1 MGHFVSLG
9 GCRMIIDYLNKNGWD
24 MVDTQKI
31 ESREKQLF
39 SHKELNVSK
48 QAKLFL
54 EEFYPDGLYMHQKE
68 ALKGLVDGQNACMLT
83 GTASGKSMVFY
94 AKGIDMLVQNHD
106 ARIIAIYPLK
116 ALGREQE
123 TKWAEALKDADMGDV
138 MVGRIDGDIHVSM
151 RKGILKKCKVVIM
164 TPDIIHT
171 WLLSNIGDRDIVNFL
186 LKVSL
191 IIVDEVHTYTGVFGS
206 NAAYLFRRIRHL
218 LVGAGK
224 SLQFICASATMANP
238 QTHLNNLFGVPFTL
252 IGEELDT
259 SPKHE
264 VEIILLAPPRK
275 GDFLTEVTKLI
286 KYISVG
292 SERFIAFIDSR
303 KQTELISSIL
313 ARKNSGE
320 EETDSTIIDGNPL
333 ETLNILP
340 YRAGYEETD
349 QQIIQ
354 QRLSQGL
361 LKVVI
366 STSALELG
374 LDIPHLGIAILIGVP
389 YSATS
394 LLQRIGRIGRH
405 GKGTVYIIHS
415 GSFLDEVVF
424 KNPERLR
431 NRPLGESAL
440 YLNNPRVQYIHAL
453 CLARLGGEHDQLC
466 NVLGKVIAEND
477 FKSSINW
484 PDGFISLCKSER
496 IGEITPDLQAMKA
509 EAGDDPNHTYPLRD
523 VESQFRVQLKRGPVQ
538 EDKGSLSYSQLLREA
553 YPGAVY
559 YYATQ
564 AFRVHTV
571 RIQSRLVYVRPEK
584 RYTTSPKSIPTQ
596 VFPNLIS
603 GNIYNA
609 RNHDELVVLETNIQV
624 RESVTGFKEKRGSR
638 QPDKYNY
645 PLSDHKL
652 NIYYNMP
659 RFTRNYFTSGVI
671 LTHPSLDSLSEPEIK
686 TVVKLV
692 YEAFLMSIP
701 FERQDINHAYGRYRI
716 NRPPF
721 INENSRFIA
730 IYDQTYGSLRL
741 SGYVMQ
747 ENLMIAVFEQAL
759 EIANLTDYQ
768 DNDTEEFQIT
778 SDVLNVIEVLLNSAK
793 IKSSSINPISLE
805 PEIDKDT
812 DRSVSEQVIKPGSI
826 GLALRN
832 NNQEYLIENLFF
844 NPKIGQLCYRGRY
857 LSQHESD
864 STKVIWFITDVVP
877 IPGES
882 QIGIYDYTTGEVK

>member
-1 MGHFVSLG
+1 MLN
-9 GCRMIIDYLNKNGWD
+9 DYLKENEWEI
-24 MVDTQKI
+24 VDLQKI
-31 ESREKQLF
+31 KPRDKKLLPF
-39 SHKELNVSK
+39 SDLDVSG
-48 QAKLFL
+48 QARRYL
-54 EEFYPDGLYMHQKE
+54 EELYPNGLYMHQKE
-68 ALKGLVDGQNACMLT
+68 ALRALVVGQNVCMLT

-94 AKGIDMLVQNHD
+94 TKGIDVLAKNHD
-106 ARIIAIYPLK
+106 AKIIAIYHLK

-123 TKWAEALKDADMGDV
+123 TKWVEALQKAGISDV
-138 MVGRIDGDIHVSM
+138 VVGRIDGDIPVSM
-151 RKGILKKCKVVIM
+151 RKRILKKCKVVIM

-171 WLLSNIGDRDIVNFL
+171 WLLSNIGDRDIVNFM

-218 LVGAGK
+218 ITVAGK
-224 SLQFICASATMANP
+224 SFQFICASATMANP
-238 QTHLNNLFGVPFTL
+238 EDHLNNLFGVPFTL

-264 VEIILLAPPRK
+264 VEIVLLVPPRK
-275 GDFLTEVTKLI
+275 EDFLTEVTKLI
-286 KYISVG
+286 REISRG
-292 SERFIAFIDSR
+292 PDRFIAFIDSR

-313 ARKNSGE
+313 ARKHSGE
-320 EETDSTIIDGNPL
+320 EEADPSVKIDWNPL
-333 ETLNILP
+333 DTLNILP
-340 YRAGYEETD
+340 YRAGYEESD

-361 LKVVI
+361 LKGVI

-374 LDIPHLGIAILIGVP
+374 LDIPHLGIAVLVGVP

-394 LLQRIGRIGRH
+394 LFQRIGRIGRH
-405 GKGTVYIIHS
+405 GKGVVYIIHS
-415 GSFLDEVVF
+415 GSFLDEVIF
-424 KNPERLR
+424 KNPGRLL

-453 CLARLGGEHDQLC
+453 CLARSGGEHDQLC
-466 NVLGKVIAEND
+466 NVLGKEIEESD
-477 FKSSINW
+477 FDSPITW
-484 PDGFISLCKSER
+484 PNGFIPLCKSER
-496 IGEITPDLQAMKA
+496 IGEISPDLQAMKT

-523 VESQFRVQLKRGPVQ
+523 VESQFRVQLKQGPVQ
-538 EDKGSLSYSQLLREA
+538 EDKGSLSYSQLMREA

-564 AFRVHTV
+564 AYRVYAV
-571 RIQSRLVYVRPEK
+571 RTQSRLVYVRPEK
-584 RYTTSPKSIPTQ
+584 RYTTSPKVIPTQ
-596 VFPNLIS
+596 VFPNLMS

-609 RNHDELVVLETNIQV
+609 RYHGDLVVLETNIQV
-624 RESVTGFKEKRGSR
+624 RESVTGYKEKRGSR
-638 QPDKYNY
+638 QPDNYNY
-645 PLSDHKL
+645 PLNDHKM
-652 NIYYNMP
+652 NIYFNMP

-671 LTHPSLDSLSEPEIK
+671 LTHHSLNSLSEPEIK
-686 TVVKLV
+686 TVAKLI

-701 FERQDINHAYGRYRI
+701 FERQDIHYAFGKYRI
-716 NRPPF
+716 HRPPF
-721 INENSRFIA
+721 IQEGSRFVA

-747 ENLMIAVFEQAL
+747 ENLMINVFEQAL

-778 SDVLNVIEVLLNSAK
+778 SEVFNVLEVLLNSAK
-793 IKSSSINPISLE
+793 LTSSPINPINLE
-805 PEIDKDT
+805 PETDKDT
-812 DRSVSEQVIKPGSI
+812 DESMSEKVIKPGSI

-832 NNQEYLIENLFF
+832 NNQEYLIESIFF
-844 NPKIGQLCYRGRY
+844 NPKLGQLCYRGRY
-857 LSQHESD
+857 LSQHEND
-864 STKVIWFITDVVP
+864 TTTVIWPVVDVVP
-877 IPGES
+877 IQGES